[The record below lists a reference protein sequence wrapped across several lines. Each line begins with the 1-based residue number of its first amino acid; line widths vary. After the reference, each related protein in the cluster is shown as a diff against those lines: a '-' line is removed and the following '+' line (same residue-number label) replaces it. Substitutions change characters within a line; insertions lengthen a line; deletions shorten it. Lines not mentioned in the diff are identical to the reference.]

1 VNPSL
6 KSDVTIY
13 TTRVC
18 PYCVAAKQLMKARGI
33 AYDEVDVSTDDA
45 KRTWLA
51 QTTGRK
57 TVPQIFISGAAV
69 GGYDELAALDKSGRL
84 AEMLAAR

>member
-1 VNPSL
+1 MNPSL